1 MSVNSEELKGLFAR
15 VLSNIVVPSFNV
27 CNLLT
32 ASDRGNLLR
41 LFRRIAKEPSNDR
54 PSRQNSLTI
63 LFMLGLL
70 TLTTS
75 AFYAPHAGNVLA
87 DEVVVTGKQ
96 ESEKKGKDSDA
107 IDSIEVKKAE
117 EPNGETKEPIPRA
130 LKPAPSEVPWPTEKY
145 NSYKDIPP
153 SGTGLRVHL
162 DSRRWVELNS
172 LSATKKIDGENVD
185 IFWKADGELIDPPQ
199 GFDPISLV
207 PARVENQMLKS
218 TRGVS
223 LQVVGPKGTRAS
235 MSTSGLGGYGNFS
248 VPIDDEFVQLPLT
261 TIMSDIPYNHAYVEV
276 SVSQE
281 NWVDVSLDNSQGMQ
295 VLQSQEDR
303 RLYVVIDDAWH
314 YAWQLEIERDKGEP
328 IVMTPTVVGG
338 SVSSSFFPESLRSSV
353 RKEFQS
359 AQIVGFYFDKD
370 QPVPKLIKLQRSLYD
385 VVRFENL
392 SVFPGPKSAV
402 RVTVNGVPIS
412 EEQKPT
418 LSSLDET
425 SNDSTPL
432 ADNLKPNDETDL
444 IPLSGTIVDAKGN
457 PVPDCWVGMFVTP
470 QEFDQSRKSS
480 KPFATGPPLAF
491 EARTDDAGVFSILA
505 LKSHFVFDGSF
516 WAVRKDG
523 ATGTL
528 SMN

>member
-1 MSVNSEELKGLFAR
+1 M
-15 VLSNIVVPSFNV
+15 
-27 CNLLT
+27 
-32 ASDRGNLLR
+32 R

-96 ESEKKGKDSDA
+96 ESEKKGKDFDA
-107 IDSIEVKKAE
+107 TDSITVKKAE

-145 NSYKDIPP
+145 KSYIDIPP
-153 SGTGLRVHL
+153 SGSGLRVQL

-172 LSATKKIDGENVD
+172 LSATEKIDGENVD

-199 GFDPISLV
+199 GFDPLSLV

-235 MSTSGLGGYGNFS
+235 MSTSGVGGYGNFS

>member
-1 MSVNSEELKGLFAR
+1 MPMNSEEFKELIAR
-15 VLSNIVVPSFNV
+15 VLSNIVIPSFNV

-32 ASDRGNLLR
+32 TSDRGNLLR

-75 AFYAPHAGNVLA
+75 AFDAPQAGNILA

-207 PARVENQMLKS
+207 PARVDNQMPKA

-261 TIMSDIPYNHAYVEV
+261 TIMSDVPYNHAYVAV

-281 NWVDVSLDNSQGMQ
+281 RWEDISLDHSQGMQ
-295 VLQSQEDR
+295 VVQSLEER
-303 RLYVVIDDAWH
+303 RVYVVINDARQ
-314 YAWQLEIERDKGEP
+314 YAWQMEIKRDDAES
-328 IVMTPTVVGG
+328 IVITPSVVGG
-338 SVSSSFFPESLRSSV
+338 SVSSPFFPESLRGSV
-353 RKEFQS
+353 REELQS
-359 AQIVGFYFDKD
+359 AQIVAFYFDKE
-370 QPVPKLIKLQRSLYD
+370 QPMPKLLKLQRSLYD

-402 RVTVNGVPIS
+402 RISVNGVPIS
-412 EEQKPT
+412 EEQKPILT
-418 LSSLDET
+418 PLNET
-425 SNDSTPL
+425 SNESTTL
-432 ADNLKPNDETDL
+432 ADNLKPDNETEL
-444 IPLSGTIVDAKGN
+444 IPLSGTVVDAKGN
-457 PVPDCWVGMFVTP
+457 PVPECWVGMFVTP